1 MGCEFVDKAKLERI
15 SALSRK
21 QRTVGLDEAERA
33 EQAELRA
40 EYLAAVRKSL
50 RAELDNIEVV
60 D

>member
-1 MGCEFVDKAKLERI
+1 MEKAKLERI

-21 QRTVGLDEAERA
+21 QRTEGLSEAEKA